1 MNTKQKKNPT
11 VNETVLD
18 NQADNVSN
26 VDVNAAENQDNDIG
40 VALEEAEPKAPS
52 APNSA
57 LETTDPTARFTLLID
72 NGKALKLSP
81 KTQNHVFFQLGLKD
95 EDNTLHIRM
104 SGNEGGGLHS
114 KEWVSVDD
122 IITILDTQKGKALK
136 STLLKPVFTGG
147 SANNCGFMAAVLR
160 SSDIGFLMQSEK
172 SVFVHRLTDDYDGRK
187 QALFSLCQ

>member
-1 MNTKQKKNPT
+1 MYHQSSNLYQKK
-11 VNETVLD
+11 
-18 NQADNVSN
+18 
-26 VDVNAAENQDNDIG
+26 
-40 VALEEAEPKAPS
+40 
-52 APNSA
+52 
-57 LETTDPTARFTLLID
+57 TDPTAGFTLLID

-122 IITILDTQKGKALK
+122 IITILDAQKGKALK
-136 STLLKPVFTGG
+136 STLLKSVFTGG
-147 SANNCGFMAAVLR
+147 SANNCGFMAGVLR

-172 SVFVHRLTDDYDGRK
+172 SVFVHRLTDDYDARK
-187 QALFSLCQ
+187 QALFSLRQ